1 MFRFEW
7 VQALILG
14 VIQGL
19 TEFLPIS
26 SSAHL
31 IILPWSLQ
39 WEPFGLT
46 FDLAVHFGTL
56 LSLFVYFRRDIYGL
70 FSEIRGVR
78 EGDFINSNT
87 MHLAIGSMPI
97 AIFGFIAFQLG
108 VEGLRSPIVTAGN
121 LFLFGFFLW
130 LADHFGDK
138 TRRLGSIG
146 RWDALLIG
154 LGQALAIMPGVSR
167 SGITITI
174 ALLIGF
180 RRPDSARFAFLLG
193 IPAISM
199 AVMGKIPGFLA
210 GDAKYSV
217 EISILLL
224 GIVTSFITGLI
235 CIQSLLRFLQN
246 QSMTVF
252 FFYRALMAAV
262 IFGAILLGG
271 GYG

>member
-1 MFRFEW
+1 MLGFEW

-14 VIQGL
+14 VIQGV

-31 IILPWSLQ
+31 IILPWFLQ

-46 FDLAVHFGTL
+46 FDLALHLGTL
-56 LSLFVYFRRDIYGL
+56 LSLFVYFRRDIHGL
-70 FSEIRGVR
+70 LSEIRVGR
-78 EGDFINSNT
+78 EGDFLNSNT
-87 MHLAIGSMPI
+87 IRLAIGSMPI
-97 AIFGFIAFQLG
+97 AIFGFIAIQLG
-108 VEGLRSPIVTAGN
+108 VEGLRSPMVTAGN
-121 LFLFGFFLW
+121 LFLFGFLLW
-130 LADHFGDK
+130 LADHFGNK
-138 TRRLGSIG
+138 MKSLGSLG

-174 ALLIGF
+174 ALLLGF

-199 AVMGKIPGFLA
+199 AVMGKIPEFLA
-210 GDAKYSV
+210 GDASYPI
-217 EISILLL
+217 EIPILLL
-224 GIVTSFITGLI
+224 GILTSFITGLI

-246 QSMTVF
+246 KSMTVF
-252 FFYRALMAAV
+252 LLYRSLLAVAIFFS
-262 IFGAILLGG
+262 ISW
-271 GYG
+271 